1 MWGNISIYCHLQ
13 IMPRTTKRAVV
24 DDSVDSSATTSAGE
38 YAGES
43 PDPASSSSSSSSS
56 SPQPPSPPNLPANAT
71 KQIDELG
78 EYNATNKGLK
88 FDLKGVK
95 CMAKCVGVY
104 DGDTITLTFPF
115 ANNYY
120 YASCRCYG
128 YNCAEIRTSDSDEK
142 AKGIIARDRV
152 RELILGKIVY
162 VEFGANDKYGRPL
175 ATVHTTTQATTQ
187 TTTQTT
193 SRTPRNRVVI
203 GGSLSDILLSE
214 NLARVY
220 YGEGE
225 KEF

>member
-1 MWGNISIYCHLQ
+1 
-13 IMPRTTKRAVV
+13 MPRTAKRIV
-24 DDSVDSSATTSAGE
+24 VDSSADSHDTTTTSADE
-38 YAGES
+38 STCESAGES
-43 PDPASSSSSSSSS
+43 PDPTVS
-56 SPQPPSPPNLPANAT
+56 SPSSQPNLPTDAS
-71 KQIDELG
+71 KQIDKLG
-78 EYNATNKGLK
+78 EYGATNKGLK

-152 RELILGKIVY
+152 RELILDKIVY

-175 ATVHTTTQATTQ
+175 ATVHTTTIKKRMLR
-187 TTTQTT
+187 
-193 SRTPRNRVVI
+193 SRVVI

>member
-1 MWGNISIYCHLQ
+1 
-13 IMPRTTKRAVV
+13 MPRTAKRAVV
-24 DDSVDSSATTSAGE
+24 DDTLKSAPANESASTSAGE
-38 YAGES
+38 SAGES
-43 PDPASSSSSSSSS
+43 PDPASSSPSSP
-56 SPQPPSPPNLPANAT
+56 PQPPQQPNLPINAT
-71 KQIDELG
+71 KQIEELG

-187 TTTQTT
+187 TTTHTATT
-193 SRTPRNRVVI
+193 RTPRNRVVI

>member
-1 MWGNISIYCHLQ
+1 
-13 IMPRTTKRAVV
+13 
-24 DDSVDSSATTSAGE
+24 
-38 YAGES
+38 
-43 PDPASSSSSSSSS
+43 
-56 SPQPPSPPNLPANAT
+56 
-71 KQIDELG
+71 
-78 EYNATNKGLK
+78 
-88 FDLKGVK
+88 
-95 CMAKCVGVY
+95 MAKCVGVY

-128 YNCAEIRTSDSDEK
+128 YNCAEIRTSDIDEK

-175 ATVHTTTQATTQ
+175 VTVHTTTQATTHTTTQ
-187 TTTQTT
+187 ATTHTTTQTT
-193 SRTPRNRVVI
+193 TRTPRNRVVI